1 MMRFANPLWLWL
13 FLPLFVIVFLKFR
26 YRFFPT
32 IRFSYV
38 HRVAETQNRLAKFF
52 FFLPDV
58 LQVLALSVMI
68 VALARPQMP
77 ISESETS
84 SKGVDVMLVQ
94 DVSPS
99 MAAEDLQ
106 PKNRLFVA
114 KQTLSRFIAKRN
126 TDRLGLVVFGADAYT
141 QCPLTTD
148 YGVLQGLLEQVELG
162 MAGDG
167 TAIGMAIATG
177 LNRLKQSPGESKVMI
192 LVTDGENNR
201 GEIDPISAA
210 RLAKDVGVKVYT
222 IGVGKEGG
230 ARIPF
235 YDPVYGKQYSSQL
248 TKLDEG
254 LLKSIASM
262 TGGLYFRAVDGQS
275 LGRIYDKIDDMEK
288 STISTKMYHDYVD
301 FFPVLLWISFGL
313 IVLEFVLSRTVLR
326 RVV

>member
-1 MMRFANPLWLWL
+1 MQQKQQRFAKVL
-13 FLPLFVIVFLKFR
+13 
-26 YRFFPT
+26 
-32 IRFSYV
+32 
-38 HRVAETQNRLAKFF
+38 
-52 FFLPDV
+52 FFLPDF
-58 LQVLALSVMI
+58 LQVVALSAMI
-68 VALARPQMP
+68 IALARPQLP

-84 SKGVDVMLVQ
+84 TKGVDVMVLQ

-106 PKNRLFVA
+106 PKNRLVAA
-114 KQTLSRFIAKRN
+114 KQMVSRFIAKRT

-192 LVTDGENNR
+192 LVTDGESNR
-201 GEIDPISAA
+201 GEIDPMSAA
-210 RLAKDVGVKVYT
+210 VLAKDSGVKIYT

-235 YDPVYGKQYSSQL
+235 FDPVYGKQYSTQV
-248 TKLDEG
+248 TKLDET

-262 TGGLYFRAVDGQS
+262 TGGQYFRAVDSQS
-275 LGRIYDKIDDMEK
+275 LSAIYDKIDAMEK
-288 STISTKMYHDYVD
+288 HTISVKTYHDFIDY
-301 FFPVLLWISFGL
+301 FPLFLWVALGL
-313 IVLEFVLSRTVLR
+313 VVLEFMARTI
-326 RVV
+326 VVRIP